1 MLTCGVS
8 KIHQSHSKA
17 RNENY
22 SINKVWLNTAD
33 VIAFKIAHRCVT
45 ITSSQQIDS
54 YFKYRPTDSTC
65 ILQEISQQQDRLKPT
80 SDTKITQCVPINGF
94 HTKDRDGLGSPY
106 SDHATCCT
114 TQRICNSIPGK
125 GISSTKHPSR
135 LWSPWMG
142 GWGSFPGGKAVGG
155 VRLSTHHHRAQ

>member
-33 VIAFKIAHRCVT
+33 VIAFKIAHRYVT
-45 ITSSQQIDS
+45 VTSSQQIDS
-54 YFKYRPTDSTC
+54 YFKYRPTHSTGM
-65 ILQEISQQQDRLKPT
+65 LQEISQQQDRPKPS
-80 SDTKITQCVPINGF
+80 SDTKVTQCLPITGL
-94 HTKDRDGLGSPY
+94 HTNDRDDLGGPY
-106 SDHATCCT
+106 SDHATCFT

-125 GISSTKHPSR
+125 GRSSTKHPPG
-135 LWSPWMG
+135 LWGQLSLIVNGWMG
-142 GWGSFPGGKAVGG
+142 LFPWG
-155 VRLSTHHHRAQ
+155 